1 MIFIAAPQD
10 YLAEAKSLSE
20 ALSRYSLES
29 YVSRYE
35 SVGSWEENTLR
46 RVLVVHTA
54 WRNHCLPKMDEACWL
69 VDADLTIESD
79 PSAFF
84 KHYLDAFDIALAY
97 RDDKPNLSDDFAIS
111 AGIVGWRGTAGA
123 EFFVDWASRCLDYPS
138 MRKRTGTTWAAPE
151 QGCLKQA
158 ERQADQR
165 GAIIRPIAKHY
176 HCLPQDRHTCTSPVV
191 ISHTPA
197 SRRKKRLLG
206 RG

>member
-1 MIFIAAPQD
+1 MIFIAATQD
-10 YLAEAKSLSE
+10 YLPEAKSLSE
-20 ALSRYSLES
+20 ALSRYDLAS

-54 WRNHCLPKMDEACWL
+54 WRNHCLPNKMGEPCWL

-84 KHYLDAFDIALAY
+84 NHYLDVFDVALAY
-97 RDDKPNLSDDFAIS
+97 RDDKPNLSPDFAIS

-123 EFFVDWASRCLDYPS
+123 EFFVDWAERCLDYPGLK
-138 MRKRTGTTWAAPE
+138 RRTGTTWSAPE
-151 QGCLKQA
+151 QGCLHA
-158 ERQADQR
+158 AARLADQR
-165 GAIIRPIAKHY
+165 GTLIRPIAKHY
-176 HCLPQDRHTCTSPVV
+176 HCLPQDRAKCGPVV

-197 SRRKKRLLG
+197 SRKKKRLLG
-206 RG
+206 RA